1 MKARLSG
8 KERAGLFHSKQH
20 YPMKQNNR
28 STGQPPEESMV
39 EQSTRYGM
47 RTTME
52 LPFELALDRTR
63 KALAR
68 EGFGIISEIDMA
80 TALKQKLDV
89 TFRPYVILGACNP
102 QLAHRALML
111 EHELGLLLPCNVVVY
126 ADDEQGNSV
135 VAALDP
141 VEALG
146 LSDNEELRPVAEEV
160 RTRIERVLKEVSEV

>member
-1 MKARLSG
+1 
-8 KERAGLFHSKQH
+8 
-20 YPMKQNNR
+20 
-28 STGQPPEESMV
+28 MV

-47 RTTME
+47 RTTVE

-102 QLAHRALML
+102 QLAHRALTL
-111 EHELGLLLPCNVVVY
+111 EHEMGLLLPFNVVVY
-126 ADDEQGNSV
+126 ADDEPGSSV

-141 VEALG
+141 VEALS
-146 LSDNEELRPVAEEV
+146 LSGNEELRPFADEI
-160 RTRIERVLKEVSEV
+160 RTRLERMLKEVSET

>member
-1 MKARLSG
+1 
-8 KERAGLFHSKQH
+8 
-20 YPMKQNNR
+20 
-28 STGQPPEESMV
+28 
-39 EQSTRYGM
+39 M
-47 RTTME
+47 RTTVE

-102 QLAHRALML
+102 QLAHRALTL
-111 EHELGLLLPCNVVVY
+111 EHEMGLLLPCNVVVY
-126 ADDEQGNSV
+126 ADDEPGSSV

-141 VEALG
+141 VEALS
-146 LSDNEELRPVAEEV
+146 LSGNEELRPFADEI
-160 RTRIERVLKEVSEV
+160 RTRLERMLKEVSET

>member
-1 MKARLSG
+1 
-8 KERAGLFHSKQH
+8 
-20 YPMKQNNR
+20 
-28 STGQPPEESMV
+28 MV

-52 LPFELALDRTR
+52 LPFELALDRAR

-68 EGFGIISEIDMA
+68 EGFGIISEVDMA

-102 QLAHRALML
+102 EVAHRALTL

-126 ADDEQGNSV
+126 ADDVQGGSV

-146 LSDNEELRPVAEEV
+146 LSDNEELRPLAEEV
-160 RTRIERVLKEVSEV
+160 RTRLERVLKEVSEV

>member
-1 MKARLSG
+1 
-8 KERAGLFHSKQH
+8 
-20 YPMKQNNR
+20 
-28 STGQPPEESMV
+28 MV
-39 EQSTRYGM
+39 EQSTRYAM

-68 EGFGIISEIDMA
+68 EGFGILSEIDMA

-89 TFRPYVILGACNP
+89 TFRPYVILGACNS
-102 QLAHRALML
+102 QLAHRALTL

-146 LSDNEELRPVAEEV
+146 LSGSEELRPLAEEI
-160 RTRIERVLKEVSEV
+160 RTRLERVLKEVSEV

>member
-1 MKARLSG
+1 
-8 KERAGLFHSKQH
+8 
-20 YPMKQNNR
+20 
-28 STGQPPEESMV
+28 MV
-39 EQSTRYGM
+39 EQSTRYGL

-68 EGFGIISEIDMA
+68 EGFGIVSEIDMA
-80 TALKQKLDV
+80 RSLKQKLDV

-102 QLAHRALML
+102 QLAHRALTL

-126 ADDEQGNSV
+126 ADDEQGSSV

-146 LSDNEELRPVAEEV
+146 LSDNEELRPLAEEV
-160 RTRIERVLKEVSEV
+160 RTRLERVLREVSEV

>member
-1 MKARLSG
+1 
-8 KERAGLFHSKQH
+8 
-20 YPMKQNNR
+20 
-28 STGQPPEESMV
+28 MV
-39 EQSTRYGM
+39 EQSARYGM
-47 RTTME
+47 RTTVE

-80 TALKQKLDV
+80 RTLKQKLDV
-89 TFRPYVILGACNP
+89 IFRQYVILGACNP
-102 QLAHRALML
+102 QLAHRALTI

-141 VEALG
+141 VEAFG
-146 LSDNEELRPVAEEV
+146 LSENEELRPFADEI
-160 RTRIERVLKEVSEV
+160 RTRLERVLKEVSEV

>member
-1 MKARLSG
+1 
-8 KERAGLFHSKQH
+8 
-20 YPMKQNNR
+20 
-28 STGQPPEESMV
+28 MV

-47 RTTME
+47 RTIME

-80 TALKQKLDV
+80 AALKQKLDV

-102 QLAHRALML
+102 QLAHRALTL

-141 VEALG
+141 VETLG
-146 LSDNEELRPVAEEV
+146 LSDNEELRPLAEEV
-160 RTRIERVLKEVSEV
+160 RARLERVLKEVSEV

>member
-1 MKARLSG
+1 
-8 KERAGLFHSKQH
+8 
-20 YPMKQNNR
+20 
-28 STGQPPEESMV
+28 MV

-102 QLAHRALML
+102 QLAHRALTL

-146 LSDNEELRPVAEEV
+146 LSDNEELRPLAEEV
-160 RTRIERVLKEVSEV
+160 RTRLERVLKEVSEI

>member
-1 MKARLSG
+1 
-8 KERAGLFHSKQH
+8 
-20 YPMKQNNR
+20 
-28 STGQPPEESMV
+28 MV

-102 QLAHRALML
+102 QLAHRALTL

-146 LSDNEELRPVAEEV
+146 LSDNEELRPLAEEV
-160 RTRIERVLKEVSEV
+160 RARLERVLKEVSEV

>member
-1 MKARLSG
+1 
-8 KERAGLFHSKQH
+8 
-20 YPMKQNNR
+20 
-28 STGQPPEESMV
+28 MV

-68 EGFGIISEIDMA
+68 EGFGILSEIDMA
-80 TALKQKLDV
+80 TALKRKLDV

-102 QLAHRALML
+102 QLAHRALTL

-146 LSDNEELRPVAEEV
+146 LSGSEELRPVAEEM
-160 RTRIERVLKEVSEV
+160 RTRLERVLKEVAEI

>member
-1 MKARLSG
+1 
-8 KERAGLFHSKQH
+8 
-20 YPMKQNNR
+20 
-28 STGQPPEESMV
+28 MV

-47 RTTME
+47 RTIME

-102 QLAHRALML
+102 QLAHRALTL

-135 VAALDP
+135 VAAVDP

-146 LSDNEELRPVAEEV
+146 LSDNEELRPLAEDV
-160 RTRIERVLKEVSEV
+160 RARLERVLREVSEV

>member
-1 MKARLSG
+1 
-8 KERAGLFHSKQH
+8 
-20 YPMKQNNR
+20 
-28 STGQPPEESMV
+28 MV

-68 EGFGIISEIDMA
+68 EGFGILSEIDMA
-80 TALKQKLDV
+80 TALKRKLDV

-102 QLAHRALML
+102 QLAHRALTL

-126 ADDEQGNSV
+126 ADDEQGSSV

-146 LSDNEELRPVAEEV
+146 LSESEELRPLAEEI
-160 RTRIERVLKEVSEV
+160 RTRLERVLKEVSEV

>member
-1 MKARLSG
+1 
-8 KERAGLFHSKQH
+8 
-20 YPMKQNNR
+20 
-28 STGQPPEESMV
+28 MV

-47 RTTME
+47 RTTVE

-80 TALKQKLDV
+80 AALKQKLDV

-102 QLAHRALML
+102 QLAHRALTL

-135 VAALDP
+135 VAAVDP

-146 LSDNEELRPVAEEV
+146 LSDNEELRPLAEDV
-160 RTRIERVLKEVSEV
+160 RARLERVLREVSEV

>member
-1 MKARLSG
+1 
-8 KERAGLFHSKQH
+8 
-20 YPMKQNNR
+20 
-28 STGQPPEESMV
+28 MV

-102 QLAHRALML
+102 HLAHRALTL

-135 VAALDP
+135 VAAVDP

-146 LSDNEELRPVAEEV
+146 LSDNEELRPLAEDV
-160 RTRIERVLKEVSEV
+160 RARLERVLREVSEV

>member
-1 MKARLSG
+1 
-8 KERAGLFHSKQH
+8 
-20 YPMKQNNR
+20 
-28 STGQPPEESMV
+28 MV
-39 EQSTRYGM
+39 EESTRYGI
-47 RTTME
+47 RATID

-80 TALKQKLDV
+80 GALKQKLDV

-102 QLAHRALML
+102 QMAHRALTL

-126 ADDEQGNSV
+126 ADDEPGSSV

-146 LSDNEELRPVAEEV
+146 LSGNEELRPLAEEI
-160 RTRIERVLKEVSEV
+160 RARLERVLKEISEL

>member
-1 MKARLSG
+1 
-8 KERAGLFHSKQH
+8 
-20 YPMKQNNR
+20 
-28 STGQPPEESMV
+28 MV
-39 EQSTRYGM
+39 EESTRYAI
-47 RTTME
+47 RATID

-80 TALKQKLDV
+80 RALKQKLDV

-102 QLAHRALML
+102 QMAHRALTL

-126 ADDEQGNSV
+126 ADDEQGSSV

-146 LSDNEELRPVAEEV
+146 LSGHEELRPLAEEI
-160 RTRIERVLKEVSEV
+160 RARLERVLKEVSEL

>member
-1 MKARLSG
+1 
-8 KERAGLFHSKQH
+8 
-20 YPMKQNNR
+20 
-28 STGQPPEESMV
+28 MV

-68 EGFGIISEIDMA
+68 EGFGIVSEIDMA

-89 TFRPYVILGACNP
+89 TFRPYVILGTFSP
-102 QLAHRALML
+102 QLAHRALTI
-111 EHELGLLLPCNVVVY
+111 EREVGLLLPCNVVVY
-126 ADDEQGNSV
+126 ADDSPGSTV

-146 LSDNEELRPVAEEV
+146 LLESEELRPVAEEV
-160 RTRIERVLKEVSEV
+160 RTRLERVLKEVSEI

>member
-1 MKARLSG
+1 
-8 KERAGLFHSKQH
+8 
-20 YPMKQNNR
+20 
-28 STGQPPEESMV
+28 MV

-47 RTTME
+47 RTTVE

-102 QLAHRALML
+102 QLAHRALTL
-111 EHELGLLLPCNVVVY
+111 EHEMGLLLPCNVVVY
-126 ADDEQGNSV
+126 ADDEPGSSV

-141 VEALG
+141 VEALS
-146 LSDNEELRPVAEEV
+146 LSGNEELRPFADEV
-160 RTRIERVLKEVSEV
+160 RTRLERMLKEVSET

>member
-1 MKARLSG
+1 
-8 KERAGLFHSKQH
+8 
-20 YPMKQNNR
+20 
-28 STGQPPEESMV
+28 MV
-39 EQSTRYGM
+39 EQSTRYAM

-68 EGFGIISEIDMA
+68 GGFGILSEIDMA

-102 QLAHRALML
+102 QLAHRALTL

-126 ADDEQGNSV
+126 AEDEQGNSA

-146 LSDNEELRPVAEEV
+146 LSGTEELRPLAEEI
-160 RTRIERVLKEVSEV
+160 RTRLERVLKEVSEV

>member
-1 MKARLSG
+1 
-8 KERAGLFHSKQH
+8 
-20 YPMKQNNR
+20 
-28 STGQPPEESMV
+28 MV

-47 RTTME
+47 RAMIE
-52 LPFELALDRTR
+52 LPFELALDRAR

-80 TALKQKLDV
+80 TTLKQKLDV

-102 QLAHRALML
+102 ELAHHALTL

-141 VEALG
+141 VEV
-146 LSDNEELRPVAEEV
+146 LSLSENEELRPFAEEI
-160 RTRIERVLKEVSEV
+160 RARLERVLKEVSEQ

>member
-1 MKARLSG
+1 
-8 KERAGLFHSKQH
+8 
-20 YPMKQNNR
+20 
-28 STGQPPEESMV
+28 MV

-68 EGFGIISEIDMA
+68 EGFGILSEIDMA

-89 TFRPYVILGACNP
+89 TFRPYVILGACNA
-102 QLAHRALML
+102 QLTHRALTL

-126 ADDEQGNSV
+126 ADDAQGNSV

-146 LSDNEELRPVAEEV
+146 LSGSEDLRPVADEI
-160 RTRIERVLKEVSEV
+160 RTRLERVLKDVSEA